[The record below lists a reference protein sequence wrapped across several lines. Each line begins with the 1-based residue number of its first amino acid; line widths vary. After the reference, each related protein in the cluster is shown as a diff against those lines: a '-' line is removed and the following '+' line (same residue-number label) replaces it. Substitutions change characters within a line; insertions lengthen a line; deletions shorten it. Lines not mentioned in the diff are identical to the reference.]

1 MWDTLWQLIVDA
13 ILWLP
18 RVIWDYCL
26 DVILYFMTFLPTEPI
41 PLQDSLNNLSS
52 NFLFYL
58 DIIEFE
64 YGLSVMF
71 TALIA
76 RFILRR
82 IPFIG

>member
-1 MWDTLWQLIVDA
+1 MWDTFWRLIVDA

-18 RVIWDYCL
+18 RVIYSTFVDI
-26 DVILYFMTFLPTEPI
+26 VIYFMAFLPVD
-41 PLQDSLNNLSS
+41 PLPVQESLNGLSS
-52 NFLFYL
+52 NLLYFL

-64 YGLSVMF
+64 YGLTVTF

>member
-1 MWDTLWQLIVDA
+1 MWDTLWLLIVDA
-13 ILWLP
+13 VLWLP
-18 RVIWDYCL
+18 RVIYSTFVDI
-26 DVILYFMTFLPTEPI
+26 VIYFMAFLPVD
-41 PLQDSLNNLSS
+41 PLPVQDSLNNISS
-52 NFLFYL
+52 NLLYYL